1 MKKLLKG
8 CCGCLGIIFG
18 FLLIVFL
25 GFYVYYEWI
34 WEEWSPARIERITGV
49 RIPKYEIVDYN
60 NGERGFIGDYMD
72 DFTFEFKSMPSE
84 ELFDEIDKMILTGN
98 TGWKKEDN
106 RYSFSVMWGN
116 GIPAPKGEKEEDD
129 GIFGIT
135 ITKGEK
141 TGEIRSGAW

>member
-98 TGWKKEDN
+98 TGWKKEGN

-135 ITKGEK
+135 ITRGEK
-141 TGEIRSGAW
+141 TGEIRTGVW

>member
-8 CCGCLGIIFG
+8 CCGCLGIIFSV
-18 FLLIVFL
+18 LLIVVL

-49 RIPKYEIVDYN
+49 RIPKYKIIDDN
-60 NGERGFIGDYMD
+60 RGERGFNGDHMD
-72 DFTFEFKSMPSE
+72 DFTFEFKTMPPD

-98 TGWKKEDN
+98 TGWKKEGN
-106 RYSFSVMWGN
+106 RYSFSVVWGN

-135 ITKGEK
+135 ITRGEK
-141 TGEIRSGAW
+141 TGVIRSGTW

>member
-49 RIPKYEIVDYN
+49 RIPKYEIIDDN
-60 NGERGFIGDYMD
+60 CGERGFTGDYMD
-72 DFTFEFKSMPSE
+72 DFTFEFKTMPSD
-84 ELFDEIDKMILTGN
+84 ELFDEIDKMILKGN
-98 TGWKKEDN
+98 TGWEKEGN
-106 RYSFSVMWGN
+106 IYSFSVMWGN

-135 ITKGEK
+135 ITRGKK
-141 TGEIRSGAW
+141 TGEIRSGTW